1 MAIGVKLVS
10 KEESSPEVKQIFEQ
24 IEKQMGFV
32 PPTMRAMANKPEYLK
47 LFLQKS
53 QVAMGPGKIDSKT
66 KLFVALTV
74 SILNNCEMCITTYTN
89 KLKEA
94 GATDEEIVELLS
106 VIDLMSGLNH
116 FNNGLMIKPSE
127 K

>member
-10 KEESSPEVKQIFEQ
+10 NEEASPEVKQLFEQ
-24 IEKQMGFV
+24 IEKQMGFI

-74 SILNNCEMCITTYTN
+74 SILNNCEMCITTYTK

-94 GATDEEIVELLS
+94 GVTDEEIVELLS

-116 FNNGLMIKPSE
+116 FNNGLMIKPTE
-127 K
+127 